1 MISLKR
7 HLSWGLIL
15 SLITL
20 LTLQWVV
27 VSYVINN
34 LIEEQL
40 VSRMQREGESLLAGT
55 YFSESGEL
63 LVDAKYI
70 STIYERPFSGHYYV
84 VSANKQSHASRSLW
98 DVNIKFKPLNKGQHE
113 TSYIEG
119 PEQQPLLLVTDGYQ
133 KQGHIITIAI
143 AENLAPLKENMTQF
157 QLLYAGVSLLGL
169 VALLF
174 IQRLIVLKVLR
185 PLQEVQAGIAK
196 LVSGEKSQITNNGP
210 EEISPLI
217 EELNRILASV
227 QSKSKRSRES
237 LGNLAHALKSKLTL
251 LNQIA
256 ERQEIEK
263 LPVIRKDIY
272 TATKSIS
279 HHIERELKKARLMG
293 EIHPA
298 KRVELKTEIAQ
309 IANTLQQM
317 YIQKAV
323 NISWEISPNTTFYGD
338 REDLLEM
345 LGNLL
350 DNACKW
356 CKQNVLLTVNK
367 DKAITFS
374 IEDDG
379 LGCAENTLEL
389 LVQRGFRA
397 DESTPGS
404 GLGLAIT
411 NDIAT
416 SYGADLTFGRSTR
429 LGGLLVEVR
438 FPIR

>member
-20 LTLQWVV
+20 LTLQWIV

-34 LIEEQL
+34 LIEDQL
-40 VSRMQREGESLLAGT
+40 VSRMQREGESLLTGT

-84 VSANKQSHASRSLW
+84 VSANKQSYVSRSLW
-98 DVNIKFKPLNKGQHE
+98 DFNIKIKPLNKGQHE
-113 TSYIEG
+113 TTFIEG

-133 KQGHIITIAI
+133 KQGYMITIAI
-143 AENLAPLKENMTQF
+143 AENLAPLRESMTQF

-169 VALLF
+169 MALLL
-174 IQRLIVLKVLR
+174 IQRLIVLKVLK
-185 PLQEVQAGIAK
+185 PLQQVQAGIAK
-196 LVSGEKSQITNNGP
+196 LVSGEESQIANDGP

-256 ERQEIEK
+256 ERQEMEK
-263 LPVIRKDIY
+263 LPIIRKNIY
-272 TATKSIS
+272 TATESIS

-309 IANTLQQM
+309 IANTLQHM

-356 CKQNVLLTVNK
+356 CKQNVLLTVHQ
-367 DKAITFS
+367 DKAITFT

-379 LGCAENTLEL
+379 PGCAENTLEL

-411 NDIAT
+411 NAIAT
-416 SYGADLTFGRSTR
+416 SYGADLTFGKSTR
-429 LGGLLVEVR
+429 LGGLLVKVR

>member
-1 MISLKR
+1 MTSLKR
-7 HLSWGLIL
+7 QLSWGLMF
-15 SLITL
+15 SLTTL
-20 LTLQWVV
+20 LALQWAV

-40 VSRMQREGESLLAGT
+40 VARLQREGESLLAGT

-70 STIYERPFSGHYYV
+70 STIYQRPFSGHYYV
-84 VSANKQSHASRSLW
+84 VSSNKQYQTSRSLW
-98 DVNIKFKPLNKGQHE
+98 DVDIPFEPLNKGEHNI
-113 TSYIEG
+113 SFLEG
-119 PEQQPLLLVTDGYQ
+119 PEQQPLLVVFDGYQ
-133 KQGHIITIAI
+133 KQGHIITIAV
-143 AENLAPLKENMTQF
+143 AENLTPVKDSMAHF
-157 QLLYAGVSLLGL
+157 QIIYAGVSLLGL
-169 VALLF
+169 FALLL
-174 IQRLIVLKVLR
+174 IQRLIILNALK
-185 PLQEVQAGIAK
+185 PLQQVKESIAK
-196 LVSGEKSQITNNGP
+196 LVSGEENKIANNGP

-227 QSKSKRSRES
+227 QRKSKRSRES
-237 LGNLAHALKSKLTL
+237 LGNLAHALKTKLTM

-256 ERQEIEK
+256 ERQEINQ
-263 LPVIRKDIY
+263 LPAIRKDIY
-272 TATKSIS
+272 AATKSIT

-293 EIHPA
+293 DIHA
-298 KRVELKTEIAQ
+298 IQRVDLKTEIAQ
-309 IANTLQQM
+309 LANTLQRI
-317 YIQKAV
+317 YIKKAV
-323 NISWEISPNTTFYGD
+323 HITWEVSSNSTFYGD

-356 CKQNVLLTVNK
+356 CKHTVFLTVNK
-367 DKAITFS
+367 NKGVTFT

-379 LGCAENTLEL
+379 PGCPEQKLKM

-411 NDIAT
+411 NDIVN
-416 SYGADLTFGRSTR
+416 SYGASLIFSKSAR
-429 LGGLLVEVR
+429 LGGLCVEVS
-438 FPIR
+438 FPTR